1 MEEDQETSNDITN
14 YYGDLTVWYRGVR
27 QKGKECMNL
36 KQLFGAM
43 SATVFK
49 ICITAVIVLAV
60 FYLSVTAYDF
70 GYAVFADEPLS
81 TGEVQAV
88 SVVITEDK
96 DTMEVAELLESKGI
110 IADAKVF
117 YVQEMLSDTTGGIQ
131 PGVYELRANMTSAE
145 ILAMI
150 TTEMEE
156 E

>member
-1 MEEDQETSNDITN
+1 
-14 YYGDLTVWYRGVR
+14 
-27 QKGKECMNL
+27 MNL

-60 FYLSVTAYDF
+60 IFLSVSAYDF

-81 TGEVQAV
+81 TGEVQPV

-96 DTMEVAELLESKGI
+96 DTMEVAELLENKGI
-110 IADAKVF
+110 IADAKIF
-117 YVQEMLSDTTGGIQ
+117 YVQEMLSDATGGIQ
-131 PGVYELRANMTSAE
+131 PGVYELSSTMNSAE
-145 ILAMI
+145 ILAEI
-150 TTEMEE
+150 TAKMEE

>member
-1 MEEDQETSNDITN
+1 
-14 YYGDLTVWYRGVR
+14 
-27 QKGKECMNL
+27 MNL

-49 ICITAVIVLAV
+49 VAITAVIVVAV
-60 FYLSVTAYDF
+60 IFLSVSAYDF
-70 GYAVFADEPLS
+70 GYAVFADDPFA
-81 TGEVQAV
+81 TGEAQLV

-96 DTMEVAELLESKGI
+96 DTMEVAKLLESKGI

-131 PGVYELRANMTSAE
+131 PGVYELSATMTSAE
-145 ILAMI
+145 ILAEI
-150 TTEMEE
+150 TAEMEE

>member
-1 MEEDQETSNDITN
+1 
-14 YYGDLTVWYRGVR
+14 
-27 QKGKECMNL
+27 MNL

-49 ICITAVIVLAV
+49 ICITAVVVLAV
-60 FYLSVTAYDF
+60 IFLSVSAYDF
-70 GYAVFADEPLS
+70 GYAVFADAPLS
-81 TGEVQAV
+81 TGEAQPV

-110 IADAKVF
+110 IADAKIF

-131 PGVYELRANMTSAE
+131 PGVYELSPTMNAAE
-145 ILAMI
+145 ILAAI
-150 TTEMEE
+150 TAKMEE